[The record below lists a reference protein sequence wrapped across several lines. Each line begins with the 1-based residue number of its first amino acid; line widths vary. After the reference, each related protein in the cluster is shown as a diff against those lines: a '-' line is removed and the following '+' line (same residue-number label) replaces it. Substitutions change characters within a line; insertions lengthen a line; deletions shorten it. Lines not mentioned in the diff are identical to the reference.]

1 MGIFDYVC
9 LMASHHFSGETMIGL
24 FALIS
29 TGFANPLDEH
39 LDKISDKYKGVTG
52 IEASFVQETS
62 NPFLPKPVVQEG
74 FVHISKPSLLHWE
87 FQKPMEQHFYA
98 DAEKITIWSPVQN
111 QVIISSN
118 QQNDDISALL
128 TDLPSLKEKY
138 VIQLVET
145 EETPEMVQFSL
156 QPKEE
161 NPLAQGDFSL
171 WFDKTNYVLQ
181 RVVVKT
187 ENALT
192 TVKFANMSLNPKF
205 EEGEFVFEPPKDAD
219 IQDSR
224 Q

>member
-1 MGIFDYVC
+1 MMVP
-9 LMASHHFSGETMIGL
+9 HHFKGETMIAL
-24 FALIS
+24 FAFMSI
-29 TGFANPLDEH
+29 GFANPLDEH

-52 IEASFVQETS
+52 IRASFIQETS

-128 TDLPSLKEKY
+128 TDLPSLQEKY

-145 EETPEMVQFSL
+145 EETPNLVQFSL
-156 QPKEE
+156 QSKEE

-171 WFDKTNYVLQ
+171 WFDKTNYILQ

-205 EEGEFVFEPPKDAD
+205 EDSEFVFTPPKGAD
-219 IQDSR
+219 VQDSR

>member
-1 MGIFDYVC
+1 
-9 LMASHHFSGETMIGL
+9 MIGF
-24 FALIS
+24 FALVS
-29 TGFANPLDEH
+29 VGLSNPLDDH
-39 LDKISDKYKGVTG
+39 LDKISSKYKGVTG

-128 TDLPSLKEKY
+128 TDLPSLKDKY

-145 EETPEMVQFSL
+145 EETPDMVQFSL

-171 WFDKTNYVLQ
+171 WFDKTSYVLQ

-205 EEGEFVFEPPKDAD
+205 EDNEFVFEPPKGAD

>member
-1 MGIFDYVC
+1 MF
-9 LMASHHFSGETMIGL
+9 AL
-24 FALIS
+24 FAVMS
-29 TGFANPLDEH
+29 SVFANPLDVH
-39 LDKISDKYKGVTG
+39 LDKISEKYKGVTG
-52 IEASFVQETS
+52 IEATFVQETS

-74 FVHISKPSLLHWE
+74 TVHISKPSLLHWE

-98 DAEKITIWSPVQN
+98 DAEKITIWSPAQN
-111 QVIISSN
+111 QVIISAN

-138 VIQLVET
+138 FIQLVES
-145 EETPEMVQFSL
+145 EETAELIQFTL
-156 QPKEE
+156 QPKEVNE
-161 NPLAQGDFSL
+161 LTQGDFSL
-171 WFDKTNYVLQ
+171 WFDRKEYVLQ

-192 TVKFANMSLNPKF
+192 TVKFAAMALNPTF
-205 EEGEFVFEPPKDAD
+205 TENEFLFVPPDGAD

>member
-1 MGIFDYVC
+1 
-9 LMASHHFSGETMIGL
+9 MIAV
-24 FALIS
+24 FAFMS
-29 TGFANPLDEH
+29 FGFANPLDDH

-52 IEASFVQETS
+52 IKASFIQETS
-62 NPFLPKPVVQEG
+62 NPFLPKPVIQEG

-128 TDLPSLKEKY
+128 TDLPSLQEKY
-138 VIQLVET
+138 VIQLVEN
-145 EETPEMVQFSL
+145 EETPSMVQFSL

-205 EEGEFVFEPPKDAD
+205 EDSEFVFVPPKGAD

>member
-1 MGIFDYVC
+1 
-9 LMASHHFSGETMIGL
+9 MIGL
-24 FALIS
+24 YAVMSI
-29 TGFANPLDEH
+29 GFANPLNEH

-52 IEASFVQETS
+52 IEASFIQETS

-74 FVHISKPSLLHWE
+74 LVHISKPSLLHWE

-128 TDLPSLKEKY
+128 TDLPSLQEKY

-145 EETPEMVQFSL
+145 DETPDLVQFSL

-171 WFDKTNYVLQ
+171 WFDKTSYILQ

-205 EEGEFVFEPPKDAD
+205 EDSEFIFVPPNGAD
-219 IQDSR
+219 VQDSR

>member
-1 MGIFDYVC
+1 
-9 LMASHHFSGETMIGL
+9 
-24 FALIS
+24 
-29 TGFANPLDEH
+29 
-39 LDKISDKYKGVTG
+39 
-52 IEASFVQETS
+52 
-62 NPFLPKPVVQEG
+62 
-74 FVHISKPSLLHWE
+74 
-87 FQKPMEQHFYA
+87 MEQHFYA

-111 QVIISSN
+111 QVIISAN

-138 VIQLVET
+138 VIQLVESK
-145 EETPEMVQFSL
+145 ETPEMVQFSL
-156 QPKEE
+156 QPKEK
-161 NPLAQGDFSL
+161 NALAQGDFSL
-171 WFDKTNYVLQ
+171 WFDRTNYVLQ

-205 EEGEFVFEPPKDAD
+205 EENEFVFEAPKGAD

>member
-1 MGIFDYVC
+1 
-9 LMASHHFSGETMIGL
+9 MIGL
-24 FALIS
+24 FAFMSI
-29 TGFANPLDEH
+29 GFANPLDEH
-39 LDKISDKYKGVTG
+39 LDEISEKYKGVTG
-52 IEASFVQETS
+52 ITASFVQETS

-128 TDLPSLKEKY
+128 TDLPSLQEKY

-145 EETPEMVQFSL
+145 EETPNLVQFSL
-156 QPKEE
+156 QSKEE

-171 WFDKTNYVLQ
+171 WFDKTNYILQ

-205 EEGEFVFEPPKDAD
+205 EDSEFVFTPPKGAD
-219 IQDSR
+219 VQDSR

>member
-1 MGIFDYVC
+1 M
-9 LMASHHFSGETMIGL
+9 LSL
-24 FALIS
+24 FALVS
-29 TGFANPLDEH
+29 VGLANPLEEH
-39 LDKISDKYKGVTG
+39 LNKISEKYNGVTG
-52 IEASFVQETS
+52 IEADFIQETS

-74 FVHISKPSLLHWE
+74 LVHISKPALLHWE
-87 FQKPMEQHFYA
+87 FQKPLEQHFYA
-98 DAEKITIWSPVQN
+98 DKEKITIWSPAQN
-111 QVIISSN
+111 QVIISQN
-118 QQNDDISALL
+118 QQSDDISALL

-145 EETPEMVQFSL
+145 EENPEMVQFSL

-171 WFDKTNYVLQ
+171 WFDKTSYVLQ

-205 EEGEFVFEPPKDAD
+205 DEGEFEFVPPKGAD
-219 IQDSR
+219 VQDSR